1 MPAGLAAVLG
11 LVVGVALGMR
21 LARRRPPPPPPAPAA
36 PQLLRWIDDAPCGW
50 LILSPGDGVERI
62 NPRARRQ
69 LHLEAE
75 APVAAAATL
84 PPPALPL
91 ELREIAQDA
100 RRRARPQRRTWE
112 VEGDDLELFALPGEA
127 GWVALVL
134 LSRRSLEAQLEQQER
149 WVSDVAHELR
159 TPLTALRLVGET
171 LAGQATP
178 AQQVMVERLLR
189 ELRRLQELV
198 RDLLE
203 LSRLENALPAE
214 TDLGTLPLEPV
225 VRRVWADLRPLAEE
239 RRVRL
244 LLDPPPGDTP
254 VRVRA
259 VDSWLHRGLL
269 NLLDNAVSFS
279 PEGGTVEVGIE
290 PGPRWCRLTVRDHG
304 PGLSEDDLEHMFERF
319 YRGDPAR
326 ARGRRG
332 GSGLG
337 LPIVQQIAVSL
348 GGRITAE
355 NHPGGGAV
363 FEWLLPLAG

>member
-1 MPAGLAAVLG
+1 VLAGLAAVLG
-11 LVVGVALGMR
+11 LAVGLVLGQR
-21 LARRRPPPPPPAPAA
+21 LARRRRPPLPPAPAA
-36 PQLLRWIDDAPCGW
+36 PQLLRWLDDAPCGW
-50 LILSPGDGVERI
+50 LILTPADAVQRI
-62 NPRARRQ
+62 NARARRQ

-75 APVAAAATL
+75 ASVVASRPLASPVL
-84 PPPALPL
+84 PI

-100 RRRARPQRRTWE
+100 RRRARPQRRTWQ
-112 VEGDDLELFALPGEA
+112 VQGDDLELFALPGEA

-159 TPLTALRLVGET
+159 TPLTALQLVAES
-171 LAGQATP
+171 LAAQATS

-203 LSRLENALPAE
+203 LSRLENALPTE
-214 TDLGTLPLEPV
+214 SDLGTLPLEPL

-244 LLDPPPGDTP
+244 ALHPGAAGTS

-269 NLLDNAVSFS
+269 NLLDNAVGFS
-279 PEGGTVEVGIE
+279 PEGGTVEVAIE
-290 PGPRWCRLTVRDHG
+290 PGSGWCRLTVRDHG

-355 NHPGGGAV
+355 NHPGGGAL